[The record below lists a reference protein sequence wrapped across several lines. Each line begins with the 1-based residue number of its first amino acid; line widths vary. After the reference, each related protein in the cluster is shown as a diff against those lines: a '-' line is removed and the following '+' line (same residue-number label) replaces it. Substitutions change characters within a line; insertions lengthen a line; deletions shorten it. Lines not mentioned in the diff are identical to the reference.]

1 MLQNNSLIS
10 IQILINIGNK
20 YTFFRKTFS
29 YFVIMNKQHKIVLS
43 LGSNLGNRHQNLND
57 CIVALHTELGTVFKV
72 SSYYESDAWGFKST
86 SFLNCVLIL
95 HTHKS
100 VLKILKS
107 IQKIEKKLGRIKS
120 ESDEYKARI
129 IDIDIISFNDE
140 VIDLDNLIVPHQHL
154 QNRLFVLL
162 PLQEILS
169 NWKHPVLNKSVS
181 ELLGLCSDK
190 GNCIKIDKLD
200 FPLQKINLQKFNYIA
215 IEGNIGAG
223 KTTLTTK
230 IADDFNAKTVLERF
244 ADNPFLPKFY
254 KDQNRYAFPLEMSF
268 LADRYQQVSDD
279 LAQFDLFKD
288 FIVADYHIFKSLI
301 FAKVT
306 LAEDEFRLYKTLFD
320 IIYKEMPKPDLYIY
334 LYQNTDRLMQ
344 NIKRRGRS
352 YEQEIP
358 ADYLDK
364 INKGYLDYI
373 KSQTELNVLII
384 DVSDKDFVKNQED
397 YLFILDKIQK
407 KILNQ

>member
-1 MLQNNSLIS
+1 
-10 IQILINIGNK
+10 
-20 YTFFRKTFS
+20 
-29 YFVIMNKQHKIVLS
+29 MNQQHKIVLS
-43 LGSNLGNRHQNLND
+43 LGSNLGNRQQNLID
-57 CIVALHTELGTVFKV
+57 CIIALHQKVGTVVKA
-72 SSYYESDAWGFKST
+72 SSYYESDAWGFKSNP
-86 SFLNCVLIL
+86 FFNCIVVI
-95 HTHKS
+95 HSTKNA
-100 VLKILKS
+100 LKILKS
-107 IQKIEKKLGRIKS
+107 IQKIEKILGRIKLESS
-120 ESDEYKARI
+120 EYEARI
-129 IDIDIISFNDE
+129 IDIDIISFDEE
-140 VIDLDNLIVPHQHL
+140 VIELHNLIVPHQHL
-154 QNRLFVLL
+154 QARKFVLL
-162 PLQEILS
+162 PLQEVLS
-169 NWKHPVLNKSVS
+169 DWKHPVLNKSVS
-181 ELLGLCSDK
+181 ELLIVCTDK
-190 GNCIKIDKLD
+190 GNCLKIDELN

-268 LADRYQQVSDD
+268 LADRYQQISDD

-288 FIVADYHIFKSLI
+288 FIIADYHIFKSLI

-320 IIYKEMPKPDLYIY
+320 IIYKEIPKPDLYIY
-334 LYQNTDRLMQ
+334 LYQNTDRLLQ

-358 ADYLDK
+358 AEYLDK
-364 INKGYLDYI
+364 ISKGYLDYI
-373 KSQTELNVLII
+373 KSQKELNVLII

-397 YLFILDKIQK
+397 YVFVLEEIQK
-407 KILNQ
+407 KFLG